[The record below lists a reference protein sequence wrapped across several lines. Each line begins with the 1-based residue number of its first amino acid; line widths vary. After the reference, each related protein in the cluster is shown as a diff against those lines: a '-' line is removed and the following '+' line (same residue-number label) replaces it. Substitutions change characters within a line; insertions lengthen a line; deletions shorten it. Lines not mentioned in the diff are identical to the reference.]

1 MHKVY
6 ISEFI
11 KQVQSKGNHKV
22 QCSKFKVQSKSNM
35 RELIKEIWSTS
46 KRNKLRTSLTGFA
59 VAWGIFMLIF
69 LLGAGNGLIN
79 AQLQQSTRFLAN
91 SMRVFP
97 GETSKAYKG
106 LKEGRSITLNDR
118 DILISNETYGQYVDD
133 VGGRLEQYNVNI
145 NYGDN
150 YVASQSLVGVA
161 PTHPKIDKTELIA
174 GRFINEIDM
183 KDQRKNV
190 VLSRSQAK
198 ELSKDYRSL
207 VGKNVKIS
215 NLNFQ
220 VVGIYKDDES
230 RNNTEAFIAYSTIKT
245 IYAKG
250 DDAGSLEFTIK
261 NLKTQEDNEQ
271 FEKNYRASINN
282 NHQAAPDDDRTIWLW
297 NRYMDNIQ
305 MNQGIAIMQTALWIV
320 GLFTL
325 LSGIVGVSN
334 IMLITVK
341 ERTREFGVRKA
352 IGAKPWSILKLII
365 TESIIITSFFGY
377 IGMVCGVAA
386 NEIMDATIGH
396 TTVDTGL
403 FKAAMFVN
411 PTVGLGT
418 CIGATIAIV
427 IAGTIAGLIPAI
439 KAARIRPIE
448 ALKAEE

>member
-1 MHKVY
+1 MH
-6 ISEFI
+6 INSSLFTLHSSLLSE
-11 KQVQSKGNHKV
+11 V
-22 QCSKFKVQSKSNM
+22 
-35 RELIKEIWSTS
+35 WSTS

-106 LKEGRSITLNDR
+106 LKEGRSITLNDK
-118 DILISNETYGQYVDD
+118 DILISNKTYGQYVDD

-183 KDQRKNV
+183 KEQRKNV

-198 ELSKDYRSL
+198 ELCKDYRSL

-418 CIGATIAIV
+418 CIGATITIV

-448 ALKAEE
+448 ALRAE

>member
-1 MHKVY
+1 
-6 ISEFI
+6 
-11 KQVQSKGNHKV
+11 
-22 QCSKFKVQSKSNM
+22 M

-106 LKEGRSITLNDR
+106 LKEGRSITLNDK
-118 DILISNETYGQYVDD
+118 DILISNKTYGQYVDD

-183 KDQRKNV
+183 KEQRKNV

-198 ELSKDYRSL
+198 ELCKDYRSL

-230 RNNTEAFIAYSTIKT
+230 RNNTDAFIAYSTIKT

-396 TTVDTGL
+396 TTIDTGL

-411 PTVGLGT
+411 PTVGIGT
-418 CIGATIAIV
+418 CIGATITIV

-448 ALKAEE
+448 ALRAE

>member
-22 QCSKFKVQSKSNM
+22 QFSKFKVQSKSNM

-198 ELSKDYRSL
+198 ELCKDYRSL

-230 RNNTEAFIAYSTIKT
+230 RNNTDAFIAYSTIKT

-448 ALKAEE
+448 ALRAE

>member
-1 MHKVY
+1 
-6 ISEFI
+6 
-11 KQVQSKGNHKV
+11 
-22 QCSKFKVQSKSNM
+22 M

-106 LKEGRSITLNDR
+106 LKEGRSITLNDK
-118 DILISNETYGQYVDD
+118 DILISNKTYGQYVDD

-183 KDQRKNV
+183 KEQRKNV

-198 ELSKDYRSL
+198 ELCKDFRSL

-261 NLKTQEDNEQ
+261 NLKTKEDNEQ

-282 NHQAAPDDDRTIWLW
+282 NHQAAPDDERTIWLW

-396 TTVDTGL
+396 TTIDTGL

-411 PTVGLGT
+411 PTVGIGT
-418 CIGATIAIV
+418 CIGATITIV

-448 ALKAEE
+448 ALRAE

>member
-1 MHKVY
+1 
-6 ISEFI
+6 
-11 KQVQSKGNHKV
+11 
-22 QCSKFKVQSKSNM
+22 M

-46 KRNKLRTSLTGFA
+46 KRNKLRTTLTGFA

-106 LKEGRSITLNDR
+106 LKEGRSITLNDK
-118 DILISNETYGQYVDD
+118 DILISNQTYGQYVDD

-161 PTHPKIDKTELIA
+161 PTHPKIDKTEMIA

-183 KDQRKNV
+183 KEQRKNV

-198 ELSKDYRSL
+198 ELCKDYRSL

-230 RNNTEAFIAYSTIKT
+230 RNNTDAFIAYSTIKT

-418 CIGATIAIV
+418 CIGATITIV

-448 ALKAEE
+448 ALRAE

>member
-1 MHKVY
+1 
-6 ISEFI
+6 
-11 KQVQSKGNHKV
+11 
-22 QCSKFKVQSKSNM
+22 M

-106 LKEGRSITLNDR
+106 LKEGRSITLNDK
-118 DILISNETYGQYVDD
+118 DILISNKTYGQYIDD

-183 KDQRKNV
+183 KEQRKNV

-198 ELSKDYRSL
+198 ELCKDYRSL

-418 CIGATIAIV
+418 CIGATITIV

-448 ALKAEE
+448 ALRAE

>member
-1 MHKVY
+1 
-6 ISEFI
+6 
-11 KQVQSKGNHKV
+11 
-22 QCSKFKVQSKSNM
+22 M

-106 LKEGRSITLNDR
+106 LKEGRSITLNDK
-118 DILISNETYGQYVDD
+118 DILISNKTYGQYVDD

-183 KDQRKNV
+183 KEQRKNV

-261 NLKTQEDNEQ
+261 NLKTREDNKQ

-282 NHQAAPDDDRTIWLW
+282 NHQAAPDDERTIWLW

-334 IMLITVK
+334 IMLITVE

-418 CIGATIAIV
+418 CIGATITIV

-448 ALKAEE
+448 ALRAE

>member
-1 MHKVY
+1 
-6 ISEFI
+6 
-11 KQVQSKGNHKV
+11 
-22 QCSKFKVQSKSNM
+22 M

-106 LKEGRSITLNDR
+106 LKEGRSITLNDK
-118 DILISNETYGQYVDD
+118 DILISNKTYGQYVDD

-261 NLKTQEDNEQ
+261 NLKTKEDNKQ

-282 NHQAAPDDDRTIWLW
+282 IHQAAPDDERTIWLW

-411 PTVGLGT
+411 PTVGIGT
-418 CIGATIAIV
+418 CIGATITIV

-448 ALKAEE
+448 ALRAE

>member
-1 MHKVY
+1 
-6 ISEFI
+6 
-11 KQVQSKGNHKV
+11 
-22 QCSKFKVQSKSNM
+22 M

-59 VAWGIFMLIF
+59 VVWGIFMLIF

-106 LKEGRSITLNDR
+106 LKEGRSITLNDK
-118 DILISNETYGQYVDD
+118 DILISNKTYGQYVDD
-133 VGGRLEQYNVNI
+133 VGGRLEQYNLNI

-183 KDQRKNV
+183 KEQRKNV

-261 NLKTQEDNEQ
+261 NLKTREDNKQ

-282 NHQAAPDDDRTIWLW
+282 NHQAAPDDERTIWLW

-396 TTVDTGL
+396 TTIDTGL

-411 PTVGLGT
+411 PTVGIGT
-418 CIGATIAIV
+418 CIGATITIV

-448 ALKAEE
+448 ALRAE

>member
-1 MHKVY
+1 
-6 ISEFI
+6 
-11 KQVQSKGNHKV
+11 
-22 QCSKFKVQSKSNM
+22 M

-118 DILISNETYGQYVDD
+118 DILISNKTYGQYVDD

-161 PTHPKIDKTELIA
+161 PTHPKIDKTEMIA

-230 RNNTEAFIAYSTIKT
+230 RNNTDAFIAYSTIKT

-261 NLKTQEDNEQ
+261 NLKTKEDNEQ

-282 NHQAAPDDDRTIWLW
+282 NHQAAPDDERTIWLW

-448 ALKAEE
+448 ALRAE

>member
-1 MHKVY
+1 MNSSLFTLHSSLL
-6 ISEFI
+6 SE
-11 KQVQSKGNHKV
+11 V
-22 QCSKFKVQSKSNM
+22 
-35 RELIKEIWSTS
+35 WSTS

-106 LKEGRSITLNDR
+106 LKEGRSITLNDK
-118 DILISNETYGQYVDD
+118 DILISNQTYGQYVDD

-161 PTHPKIDKTELIA
+161 PTHPKIDKTEMIA

-183 KDQRKNV
+183 KEQRKNV
-190 VLSRSQAK
+190 VLSRSQTK
-198 ELSKDYRSL
+198 ELCKDYRSL

-261 NLKTQEDNEQ
+261 NLKTREDNKQ

-282 NHQAAPDDDRTIWLW
+282 NHQAAPDDERTIWLW

-396 TTVDTGL
+396 TTIDTGL

-411 PTVGLGT
+411 PTVGIGT
-418 CIGATIAIV
+418 CIGTTITIV

-448 ALKAEE
+448 ALRAE

>member
-1 MHKVY
+1 
-6 ISEFI
+6 
-11 KQVQSKGNHKV
+11 
-22 QCSKFKVQSKSNM
+22 M

-118 DILISNETYGQYVDD
+118 DILISNQTYGQYVDD

-198 ELSKDYRSL
+198 ELCKDYRSL

-448 ALKAEE
+448 ALKAE

>member
-1 MHKVY
+1 
-6 ISEFI
+6 
-11 KQVQSKGNHKV
+11 
-22 QCSKFKVQSKSNM
+22 M

-106 LKEGRSITLNDR
+106 LKEGRSITLNDK
-118 DILISNETYGQYVDD
+118 DILISNKTYGQYVDD

-174 GRFINEIDM
+174 GRFINEIEM
-183 KDQRKNV
+183 KEQRKNV

-198 ELSKDYRSL
+198 ELCKDYRSL

-261 NLKTQEDNEQ
+261 NLKTKEDNEQ

-282 NHQAAPDDDRTIWLW
+282 NHQAAPDDERTIWLW

-411 PTVGLGT
+411 PTVGIGT
-418 CIGATIAIV
+418 CIGATITIV

-448 ALKAEE
+448 ALRAE

>member
-1 MHKVY
+1 
-6 ISEFI
+6 
-11 KQVQSKGNHKV
+11 
-22 QCSKFKVQSKSNM
+22 M

-106 LKEGRSITLNDR
+106 LKEGRSITLNDK
-118 DILISNETYGQYVDD
+118 DILISNKTYGQYVDD

-183 KDQRKNV
+183 KEQRKNV

-207 VGKNVKIS
+207 VSKNVKIS

-261 NLKTQEDNEQ
+261 NLKTKEDNEQ

-282 NHQAAPDDDRTIWLW
+282 NHQAAPDDERTIWLW
-297 NRYMDNIQ
+297 NRYVDNIQ

-411 PTVGLGT
+411 PTVGIGT
-418 CIGATIAIV
+418 CIGATITIV

-448 ALKAEE
+448 ALRAE

>member
-1 MHKVY
+1 MHMNSSLFTLHSSLL
-6 ISEFI
+6 SE
-11 KQVQSKGNHKV
+11 V
-22 QCSKFKVQSKSNM
+22 
-35 RELIKEIWSTS
+35 WSTS

-106 LKEGRSITLNDR
+106 LKEGRSITLNDK
-118 DILISNETYGQYVDD
+118 DILISNKTYGQYVDD

-183 KDQRKNV
+183 KEQRKNV

-198 ELSKDYRSL
+198 ELCKDYRSL

-261 NLKTQEDNEQ
+261 NLKTREDNKQ

-282 NHQAAPDDDRTIWLW
+282 NHQAAPDDERTIWLW

-377 IGMVCGVAA
+377 IGMVCGVVA

-411 PTVGLGT
+411 PTVGIGT
-418 CIGATIAIV
+418 CIGATITIV

-448 ALKAEE
+448 ALRAE

>member
-1 MHKVY
+1 
-6 ISEFI
+6 
-11 KQVQSKGNHKV
+11 
-22 QCSKFKVQSKSNM
+22 M

-106 LKEGRSITLNDR
+106 LKEGRSITLNDK
-118 DILISNETYGQYVDD
+118 DILISNKTYGQYVDD

-183 KDQRKNV
+183 KEQRKNV

-198 ELSKDYRSL
+198 ELCKDYRSL

-230 RNNTEAFIAYSTIKT
+230 RNNTDAFIAYSTIKT

-261 NLKTQEDNEQ
+261 NLKAKEDNEQ

-418 CIGATIAIV
+418 CIGATITIV

-448 ALKAEE
+448 ALRAE

>member
-1 MHKVY
+1 
-6 ISEFI
+6 
-11 KQVQSKGNHKV
+11 
-22 QCSKFKVQSKSNM
+22 M

-106 LKEGRSITLNDR
+106 LKEGRSIMLNDK
-118 DILISNETYGQYVDD
+118 DILISNKTYGQYVDD

-183 KDQRKNV
+183 KEQRKNV

-198 ELSKDYRSL
+198 ELCKDYRSL

-261 NLKTQEDNEQ
+261 NLKTKEDNEQ

-282 NHQAAPDDDRTIWLW
+282 NHQAAPDDERTIWLW

-396 TTVDTGL
+396 TTIDTGL

-411 PTVGLGT
+411 PTVGIGT
-418 CIGATIAIV
+418 CIGATITIV

-448 ALKAEE
+448 ALRAE

>member
-1 MHKVY
+1 
-6 ISEFI
+6 
-11 KQVQSKGNHKV
+11 
-22 QCSKFKVQSKSNM
+22 M

-106 LKEGRSITLNDR
+106 LKEGRSITLNDK
-118 DILISNETYGQYVDD
+118 DILISNQTYGQYVDD

-161 PTHPKIDKTELIA
+161 PTHPKIDKTEMIA

-183 KDQRKNV
+183 KEQRKNV
-190 VLSRSQAK
+190 VLSRSQTK
-198 ELSKDYRSL
+198 ELCKDYRSL

-261 NLKTQEDNEQ
+261 NLKTREDNKQ

-282 NHQAAPDDDRTIWLW
+282 NHQAAPDDERTIWLW

-418 CIGATIAIV
+418 CIGATITIV

-448 ALKAEE
+448 ALRAE

>member
-1 MHKVY
+1 MNSSLFTLRSSLL
-6 ISEFI
+6 SE
-11 KQVQSKGNHKV
+11 V
-22 QCSKFKVQSKSNM
+22 
-35 RELIKEIWSTS
+35 WSTS

-118 DILISNETYGQYVDD
+118 DILISNQTYGQYVDD

-183 KDQRKNV
+183 KEQHKNV

-198 ELSKDYRSL
+198 ELCKDYRSL

-418 CIGATIAIV
+418 CIGATITIV

-448 ALKAEE
+448 ALRAE

>member
-1 MHKVY
+1 
-6 ISEFI
+6 
-11 KQVQSKGNHKV
+11 
-22 QCSKFKVQSKSNM
+22 M

-106 LKEGRSITLNDR
+106 LKEGRSITLNDK
-118 DILISNETYGQYVDD
+118 DILISNKTYGQYVDD

-183 KDQRKNV
+183 KEQRKNV

-207 VGKNVKIS
+207 VSKNVKIS

-230 RNNTEAFIAYSTIKT
+230 RNNTEAFIAYSTVKI

-261 NLKTQEDNEQ
+261 NLKTREDNKQ

-282 NHQAAPDDDRTIWLW
+282 NHQAAPDDERTIWLW

-411 PTVGLGT
+411 PTVGIGT
-418 CIGATIAIV
+418 CIGATITIV

-448 ALKAEE
+448 ALRAE

>member
-1 MHKVY
+1 
-6 ISEFI
+6 
-11 KQVQSKGNHKV
+11 
-22 QCSKFKVQSKSNM
+22 M

-118 DILISNETYGQYVDD
+118 DILISNQTYGQYVDD

-161 PTHPKIDKTELIA
+161 PTHPKIDKTEMIA

-183 KDQRKNV
+183 KEQRKNV

-230 RNNTEAFIAYSTIKT
+230 RNNTDAFIAYSTIKT

-261 NLKTQEDNEQ
+261 NLKTKEDNEQ

-305 MNQGIAIMQTALWIV
+305 MNQGIAIMQAALWIV

-448 ALKAEE
+448 ALRAE

>member
-1 MHKVY
+1 
-6 ISEFI
+6 
-11 KQVQSKGNHKV
+11 
-22 QCSKFKVQSKSNM
+22 M

-106 LKEGRSITLNDR
+106 LKEDRSITLNDK
-118 DILISNETYGQYVDD
+118 DILISNKTYGQYVDD

-183 KDQRKNV
+183 KEQRKNV

-198 ELSKDYRSL
+198 ELCKDYRSL

-230 RNNTEAFIAYSTIKT
+230 RNNTDAFIAYSTIKT

-411 PTVGLGT
+411 PTVGIGT
-418 CIGATIAIV
+418 CIGATITIV

-448 ALKAEE
+448 ALRAE

>member
-1 MHKVY
+1 MHMNSSLFTLHSSLL
-6 ISEFI
+6 SE
-11 KQVQSKGNHKV
+11 V
-22 QCSKFKVQSKSNM
+22 
-35 RELIKEIWSTS
+35 WSTS

-106 LKEGRSITLNDR
+106 LKEGRSITLNDK
-118 DILISNETYGQYVDD
+118 DILISNKTYGQYVDD

-183 KDQRKNV
+183 KEQRKNV

-198 ELSKDYRSL
+198 ELCKDYRSL

-261 NLKTQEDNEQ
+261 NLKTKEDNEQ

-411 PTVGLGT
+411 PTVGIGT
-418 CIGATIAIV
+418 CIGATITIV

-448 ALKAEE
+448 ALRAE

>member
-1 MHKVY
+1 
-6 ISEFI
+6 
-11 KQVQSKGNHKV
+11 
-22 QCSKFKVQSKSNM
+22 M

-106 LKEGRSITLNDR
+106 LKEGRSITLNDK
-118 DILISNETYGQYVDD
+118 DILISNKTYGQYVDD

-161 PTHPKIDKTELIA
+161 PTHPKIDKTEMIA

-183 KDQRKNV
+183 KEQRKNV

-198 ELSKDYRSL
+198 ELCKDYRSL
-207 VGKNVKIS
+207 VGKNVKVN

-230 RNNTEAFIAYSTIKT
+230 RNNTEAFTAYSTVKI

-261 NLKTQEDNEQ
+261 NLKTKEDNKQ

-411 PTVGLGT
+411 PTVGIGT
-418 CIGATIAIV
+418 CIGATITIV

-448 ALKAEE
+448 ALRAE

>member
-1 MHKVY
+1 
-6 ISEFI
+6 
-11 KQVQSKGNHKV
+11 
-22 QCSKFKVQSKSNM
+22 M

-118 DILISNETYGQYVDD
+118 DILISNQTYGQYVDD

-183 KDQRKNV
+183 KEQRKNV

-198 ELSKDYRSL
+198 ELCKDYRSL

-341 ERTREFGVRKA
+341 ERTREFGVRKT

-448 ALKAEE
+448 ALRAE